1 MNIMYKFIALGVSI
15 LLSRFL
21 LTKLCGFLKITSL
34 VSTLLCGGFIFVGL
48 NMILNYQVDIFFGRS
63 RSMIDSLVGMIFG
76 VGQFLLICIAA
87 NFCILIMNQKSIN
100 IPRWMQDAVSTES
113 DPPKVD
119 PMQDT
124 FTYGILRAITNQN
137 VPEKIQKILSSI
149 GPKIKNYVKG
159 DIDQMSSSQAKS
171 SPEDE

>member
-63 RSMIDSLVGMIFG
+63 RSVIDSLVGMIFG

-113 DPPKVD
+113 DPPRVD

-124 FTYGILRAITNQN
+124 ITYGILRAITNQN
-137 VPEKIQKILSSI
+137 VPEKIQKILSWIS
-149 GPKIKNYVKG
+149 PKIKNSMKG
-159 DIDQMSSSQAKS
+159 YMDQMSSSQVKS
-171 SPEDE
+171 SFEDK